1 MEMNRRHVFMQMRCP
16 AGIFRSDVIVP
27 YERIIN
33 AGVYSVLTKIKTHF
47 LAYFQ
52 KLHLCVCVYNL
63 LKVWKSDI
71 SIIFLA
77 HFFLVN
83 VGPWITATE
92 NTLLYVC
99 MTREESVPC

>member
-1 MEMNRRHVFMQMRCP
+1 M
-16 AGIFRSDVIVP
+16 
-27 YERIIN
+27 
-33 AGVYSVLTKIKTHF
+33 
-47 LAYFQ
+47 
-52 KLHLCVCVYNL
+52 CVYNL
-63 LKVWKSDI
+63 LKMWTSDS

-77 HFFLVN
+77 HFFLAN